1 MAQTT
6 DFNSRPSKG
15 PAVPFADVVEPM
27 NHVAEGVYQAGSG
40 VTRMIASAIAAIHR
54 RIRFNRTVS
63 ALSRLSDHTLRDIG
77 IDRSSIVEV
86 ARDLADR

>member
-1 MAQTT
+1 MAQAT
-6 DFNSRPSKG
+6 DVNSRSNKG
-15 PAVPFADVVEPM
+15 PAVPFADVTEPM

-40 VTRMIASAIAAIHR
+40 ITRMFASAVAAIHR
-54 RIRFNRTVS
+54 QVQINRTVS
-63 ALSRLSDHTLRDIG
+63 ALSSLSDHTLRDIG